1 MKNAHRTLTEE
12 MTVDQDDLPDEMD
25 LASAD
30 YNQNLSF
37 RLRGRER
44 HLLNKIEHLR
54 DWKMAS
60 TGSVMS
66 VEPGL
71 ASDDCALGRSP
82 PSASYAKKSRSIESE
97 PSLSLGLL
105 STIPLRERRARPLGG
120 VSSVPDFT
128 KSESDRNR
136 RFNESG
142 TRLQSNTTPIHFHLL
157 RPFFHRMRR

>member
-1 MKNAHRTLTEE
+1 MKNAHRMTEE

-25 LASAD
+25 LASAV
-30 YNQNLSF
+30 NQNLSF

-44 HLLNKIEHLR
+44 HLLNKIEEALER
-54 DWKMAS
+54 WKMAS
-60 TGSVMS
+60 TGNVMS